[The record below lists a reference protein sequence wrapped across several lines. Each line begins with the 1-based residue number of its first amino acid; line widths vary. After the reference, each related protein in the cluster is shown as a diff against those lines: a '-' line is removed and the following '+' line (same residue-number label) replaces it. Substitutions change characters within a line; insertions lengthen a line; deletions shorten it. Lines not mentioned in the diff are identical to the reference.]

1 MKMFRSECS
10 LSFSLFSRLSLSLSL
25 ALSLSLSQPRKGCCG
40 CCMTEGCRSGLA
52 FALVL
57 LLIFVTCT

>member
-25 ALSLSLSQPRKGCCG
+25 SAPKG
-40 CCMTEGCRSGLA
+40 
-52 FALVL
+52 L
-57 LLIFVTCT
+57 LRLLHD